1 MHVFKDYC
9 EDSNKSLELFLNYAI
24 SSFFENFPGEPD
36 ILVPLYDAYSPAI
49 DPTFFNMPEH
59 FTHAPVTSMV
69 NDSTYTKYDRKLDY
83 LFTNGAWLPG
93 SGSTHQ
99 SAWRISDHM
108 PVSAIFD
115 PAGD

>member
-1 MHVFKDYC
+1 
-9 EDSNKSLELFLNYAI
+9 
-24 SSFFENFPGEPD
+24 
-36 ILVPLYDAYSPAI
+36 
-49 DPTFFNMPEH
+49 
-59 FTHAPVTSMV
+59 MV